1 MSDEKLY
8 FVTEVGVFEEID
20 IDDPTAVE
28 MDTKKAKEL
37 EEMLKKAAEENKKN
51 LKDK

>member
-28 MDTKKAKEL
+28 MDTKKTKEL
-37 EEMLKKAAEENKKN
+37 EEMLKKAVEENKKN

>member
-28 MDTKKAKEL
+28 RYRMCSEDQLYQHEL
-37 EEMLKKAAEENKKN
+37 RLSQISHSAGF
-51 LKDK
+51 

>member
-37 EEMLKKAAEENKKN
+37 EEMLKKAVEENKKN
-51 LKDK
+51 IKDK

>member
-28 MDTKKAKEL
+28 I
-37 EEMLKKAAEENKKN
+37 EENKKN